1 MEKMKTTLN
10 METSVSIYNPQKID
24 FSKEKLFFGAGKNSQ
39 RFDVLKYPILD
50 KSNDTQ
56 QGFDWKHD
64 EIPLG
69 KDTKDFKTK
78 ANEAQKWVIEKTFQ
92 KLIFLDSVQ
101 GRGPVMIFG
110 QIATLPEL
118 ENVIN
123 VWQYFEGNKHSRT
136 YTEILRALYSNPDE
150 IFNQAFEVQ
159 ELQKIAS
166 DIGGVYEKT
175 YQSVIEY
182 IYCTQ
187 RDLTY
192 TEEQLEELKKD
203 LLRCLFEINALEGIR
218 FYSSFAAI
226 WAMDKSESLFPGCS
240 ENLQFI
246 CRDENEHLA
255 LTQNLLKFLRK
266 HEDEEFIEAY
276 NDIKDELEDRYYEIY
291 FEEVEW
297 VKFLFSKGSY
307 IGMNEEIL
315 LRYLNY
321 ITIRRMKSLGI
332 NPTKE
337 KLGGMYITKNPLPWI
352 DTYINMDKNEKLP
365 QEEKI
370 LNYVTGGIEQ
380 DVSEIDDIKGILNK
394 YLGDS

>member
-1 MEKMKTTLN
+1 MKN
-10 METSVSIYNPQKID
+10 TSVSLYNTNLID
-24 FSKEKLFFGAGKNSQ
+24 FTKEKLFFGAGKNSQ
-39 RFDVLKYPILD
+39 RFDVLKYPFLD

-69 KDTKDFKTK
+69 KDSKDYKT
-78 ANEAQKWVIEKTFQ
+78 AASTPQKWVIDVTFQ

-101 GRGPVMIFG
+101 GRGPVLIFG

-136 YTEILRALYSNPDE
+136 YTEILRSLYTEPDKM
-150 IFNQAFEVQ
+150 FDSAFEIE
-159 ELQKIAS
+159 ELQSIAKKIAS
-166 DIGGVYEKT
+166 VYEKT

-182 IYCTQ
+182 VYKTQ
-187 RDLTY
+187 RNIEFTKEDLH
-192 TEEQLEELKKD
+192 ELKKD
-203 LLRCLFEINALEGIR
+203 IIRCLFEINALEGVR

-226 WAMDKSESLFPGCS
+226 WAMEKSEGLFPGCS

-255 LTQNLLKFLRK
+255 LTQNLLKYLRK
-266 HEDEEFIEAY
+266 NEDEEFIEAY
-276 NDIKDELEDRYYEIY
+276 EEIKEELEKRYYEIY
-291 FEEVEW
+291 FEELDW
-297 VKFLFSKGSY
+297 INFLFKEGSY
-307 IGMNEEIL
+307 IGMNDEIL
-315 LRYLNY
+315 KNYLNY
-321 ITIRRMKSLGI
+321 LIIRRMKSLGI

-337 KLGGMYITKNPLPWI
+337 KLGGRYVIKNPLPWV
-352 DTYINMDKNEKLP
+352 DRYINMDKNEKLP

-370 LNYVTGGIEQ
+370 LNYITGGIDQ
-380 DVSEIDDIKGILNK
+380 DVTEKEDVENIINK
-394 YLGDS
+394 YI